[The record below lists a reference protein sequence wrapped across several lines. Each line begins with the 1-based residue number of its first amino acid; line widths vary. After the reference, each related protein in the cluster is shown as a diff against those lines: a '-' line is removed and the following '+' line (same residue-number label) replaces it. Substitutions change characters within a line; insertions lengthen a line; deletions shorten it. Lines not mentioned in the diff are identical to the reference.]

1 MLDYIR
7 RECRSVIITV
17 DAPGRERVEEEEKNI
32 YPLLKFAINSLL
44 TVV

>member
-17 DAPGRERVEEEEKNI
+17 DAPGRERVEEERKLVMKTETI
-32 YPLLKFAINSLL
+32 PLRKTNLG
-44 TVV
+44 